1 MLTSMLGR
9 SGIYC
14 SRHVAWALS
23 FVALALSSGGVAHA
37 ADEGSG
43 MRTGYFLGQEVEY
56 ETIAGLAVIEGDI
69 VLGPAPPR
77 GAKLAVFR
85 APDSFLWPDGVIA
98 FEVDNDVPE
107 RRRIDDT
114 IRHWEENTVLRFIP
128 RTIEDNWIRFVRD
141 DGLGACFSSVGMVGG
156 MQTVRVD
163 DGCDSGTLIHEIGH
177 VAGLWHEQSRPDR
190 DNFVVV
196 NDQAIEPR
204 FLAQFAKLSLNTRDF
219 GGYDYASIMHYASTA
234 FSLTGSPTITTF
246 PLGIPIG
253 QRVGLSA
260 LDIDGVQRAY
270 GSRPTRFSITT
281 NPAGLQVLVDGQV
294 VETPQTFDWDLG
306 SNHRLG
312 APREQARENSKVVFG
327 RWSDD
332 GPREHLV
339 QASSRTTVFTASYA
353 EHFQL
358 DTSAIPENGGVVSVI
373 LEDPIAAGFY
383 PEGTALIVNAVPS
396 QGFFFGNWTLLP
408 GGRGQGLATNPAVIR
423 TQRTALTAIAE
434 FWTSAPFTVNTAPVG
449 LAVEVDD
456 ADIVVAPHSFRWPTG
471 SGHPVAVEELIDDP
485 LRTGVRHRFREWS
498 DAGDA
503 RHIVTITVEA
513 EQITA
518 MFDPEFL
525 IQPRAGPP
533 TGGEVILTPIKSG
546 YSDDGYYRDGEL
558 VSAEAVP
565 EVGHSFS
572 GWSGL
577 LQGLENPTTF
587 EVSEAGF
594 VFAGFQRQ
602 RQISPGGVVNG
613 ASFGAGPIS
622 PGEIINIFGSGIG
635 PNELT
640 TLRLDEQGR
649 VSTELADTKVRIAG
663 VEAALIFVSS
673 TQIGAV
679 VPYEV
684 EGGFAAGVEVE
695 FEGSPTE
702 SVIVPVGGESPALFT
717 VAASGSGPVAALNQD
732 GGVNTPDFP
741 APRGSIVT
749 LFGTG
754 EGQTEPPGVNGQLA
768 GPTLAKPVA
777 DVKVLIGGED
787 VEILYAGAA
796 PGLVAGV
803 IQVNARVPQSAV
815 PMSKVAVRLQVGQSI
830 STAETTIFVD

>member
-1 MLTSMLGR
+1 MALVLFS
-9 SGIYC
+9 SA
-14 SRHVAWALS
+14 VAQS
-23 FVALALSSGGVAHA
+23 
-37 ADEGSG
+37 ADAEAGL
-43 MRTGYFLGQEVEY
+43 RTGYFLGQEVEY

-69 VLGPAPPR
+69 VLGPAPPL
-77 GAKLAVFR
+77 GAKSAVFR
-85 APDSFLWPDGVIA
+85 APDSFLWSAGVIP

-107 RRRIDDT
+107 RRRVDDA
-114 IRHWEENTVLRFIP
+114 IRHWEERTVLRFVP
-128 RTIEDNWIRFVRD
+128 LTVEDNWIRFVRD
-141 DGLGACFSSVGMVGG
+141 EGSGACFSSVGMVGG

-163 DGCDSGTLIHEIGH
+163 DGCDIGTLIHEIGH

-196 NDQAIEPR
+196 NDEAIEPR

-219 GGYDYASIMHYASTA
+219 GGYDYASIMHYGSTA

-270 GSRPTRFSITT
+270 GLRPTRFSVTT
-281 NPAGLQVLVDGQV
+281 NPPGLDVLVDGQV

-312 APREQARENSKVVFG
+312 APREQTRENSKAVFG

-332 GPREHLV
+332 GPREHLI
-339 QASSRTTVFTASYA
+339 QASSRTTAFTASYA
-353 EHFQL
+353 EHFRL
-358 DTSAIPENGGVVSVI
+358 DTSSVPEVGGVVSVI
-373 LEDPIAAGFY
+373 PDDPDDDGFY
-383 PEGTALIVNAVPS
+383 PEGTALVVRAVPS
-396 QGFFFGNWTLLP
+396 PGFFFGNWKLLP
-408 GGRGQGLATNPAVIR
+408 GGRRQGLASNPALVR
-423 TQRTALTAIAE
+423 TQGTALAAVAE
-434 FWTSAPFTVNTAPVG
+434 FWTTAPFTVHTTPLG
-449 LAVEVDD
+449 LTVEVDD
-456 ADIVVAPHSFRWPTG
+456 ADTVIAPHSFRWPAG
-471 SGHPVAVEELIDDP
+471 SGHPVAVAELIDDP

-498 DAGDA
+498 DSGTA
-503 RHIVTITVEA
+503 RHIVTVTAEP

-518 MFDPEFL
+518 AFDPEFL
-525 IQPRAGPP
+525 IQARSGPP
-533 TGGEVILTPIKSG
+533 TGGEVILVPLKSG
-546 YSDDGYYRDGEL
+546 YTDDGFYRGGEL
-558 VSAEAVP
+558 VLAEAIP
-565 EVGHSFS
+565 ETGHTFS

-577 LQGLENPTTF
+577 LQGSENPTTF

-602 RQISPGGVVNG
+602 RQIAPGGVVNG
-613 ASFGAGPIS
+613 ASFGGGPIS
-622 PGEIINIFGSGIG
+622 PGEIVNIFGSGIG
-635 PNELT
+635 PTKLT

-649 VSTELADTKVRIAG
+649 VSTELAGTKVRIAG
-663 VEAALIFVSS
+663 TEAALIFVSS
-673 TQIGAV
+673 NQIGAV

-684 EGGFAAGVEVE
+684 AGSFAVGVEVE
-695 FEGSPTE
+695 FEGSRTE
-702 SVIVPVGGESPALFT
+702 SAIVSVGGESPALFT

-732 GGVNTPDFP
+732 GGVNTADFP
-741 APRGSIVT
+741 APRGSIIT

-768 GPTLAKPVA
+768 GPTLAKPLA
-777 DVKVLIGGED
+777 EVKVLIGGED

-803 IQVNARVPQSAV
+803 IQVNARVPESPTA
-815 PMSKVAVRLQVGQSI
+815 STNVAVRLQIGATI
-830 STAETTIFVD
+830 STGETTIFVE